1 MVVKAE
7 TPISREKLSI
17 KKKKNKKSKDITEPS
32 KTEKPNVIAFNENI
46 QQPTIEHSLLCIEGL
61 KKVHKSKDKD
71 NKKGNLFDD
80 GERILLQ
87 VTGIKLPKDD
97 RKHCMRISLP
107 QCSIPDPR
115 DVCLIVR
122 DLEKGLKIDHESTL
136 NHFNEL
142 LSEKGIDDITQV
154 ISLRELK
161 VEYKQYE
168 AKNSLCQKF
177 DIFLVDD
184 RILRLVPM
192 FLGKSFYRR
201 KRIPIPV
208 NLRAND
214 LKKEIAKAIK
224 TVTLPLNHHGTCS
237 MVQIGNTS
245 MESSAIAE
253 NLIHVNA
260 VLEKRYPGGWKN
272 IRAQHIKTESSIAV
286 PIYTNTLPTN
296 DVGFV
301 DADIPKKNKRESV
314 TGELSTIPGI
324 EVTVTPSGNIRVVKT
339 ADPEWDDEKDEA
351 FVDASEDE
359 QEDKPEEKETV
370 DKKSKKRK
378 KKKEE
383 NGKSKKSKK
392 DDSDSEDDIN
402 DSEQK
407 YMKKVAR
414 EDAEKP
420 DTETDDAEEN
430 NEQEKNSEA
439 VSDNDSEEENDN
451 SNELEDSE
459 GSEDEV
465 ESEDDSGAEAEEN
478 SDAEEEATDDDEEME
493 PAEEDTDEENKSLSD
508 NDESDSEEP
517 EAEKFDDQQEIDDKD
532 IIVDSDDEEDD
543 DIEIASMD
551 KHLVKKMPQV
561 VDDDE
566 EDAEATK
573 SKPKKRSKKERRVAI
588 KQLKA
593 AKAAKSKKKK

>member
-1 MVVKAE
+1 MGKAE
-7 TPISREKLSI
+7 TPISREKSSN
-17 KKKKNKKSKDITEPS
+17 KKKKNKKSKDITESS
-32 KTEKPNVIAFNENI
+32 KTEKSNVIAFNENI
-46 QQPTIEHSLLCIEGL
+46 QQPSIEHSLLCIEGL
-61 KKVHKSKDKD
+61 KKVHKSKSKD
-71 NKKGNLFDD
+71 NNKGNLFDD
-80 GERILLQ
+80 GEKILLQ

-136 NHFNEL
+136 NHFNDL

-184 RILRLVPM
+184 RILRLVSM

-201 KRIPIPV
+201 KRILIPV

-214 LKKEIAKAIK
+214 LKKEIARAIK

-324 EVTVTPSGNIRVVKT
+324 KVTATPSGNIRVVKT

-420 DTETDDAEEN
+420 DTETDDAEER

-439 VSDNDSEEENDN
+439 VSDNDSEEESDN
-451 SNELEDSE
+451 SNELA
-459 GSEDEV
+459 
-465 ESEDDSGAEAEEN
+465 DSGGEAEEN
-478 SDAEEEATDDDEEME
+478 SDAEEEASDDDEEME

-508 NDESDSEEP
+508 NDGSDSEEA
-517 EAEKFDDQQEIDDKD
+517 EVEKFDDQQEIDDKD
-532 IIVDSDDEEDD
+532 IIVDSDDEEED

-566 EDAEATK
+566 EDAE
-573 SKPKKRSKKERRVAI
+573 V
-588 KQLKA
+588 
-593 AKAAKSKKKK
+593 

>member
-7 TPISREKLSI
+7 TPISREKSSN
-17 KKKKNKKSKDITEPS
+17 KKKKNKKSKDITESS
-32 KTEKPNVIAFNENI
+32 KPNKPNVIAFNENI
-46 QQPTIEHSLLCIEGL
+46 QQPTVEHSLLCIEGL

-71 NKKGNLFDD
+71 KNKGNLFDD

-122 DLEKGLKIDHESTL
+122 DLEKGLKIDHEPTL

-296 DVGFV
+296 EVGFV

-359 QEDKPEEKETV
+359 QEDKPEEKETA

-378 KKKEE
+378 KKEE
-383 NGKSKKSKK
+383 TSKSKKSKK
-392 DDSDSEDDIN
+392 DDSDSEDEIN

-420 DTETDDAEEN
+420 DTENDDAEES
-430 NEQEKNSEA
+430 NEQENTSEA

-478 SDAEEEATDDDEEME
+478 SDAEEEATDDDEDME

-508 NDESDSEEP
+508 NDESDSDEP

-551 KHLVKKMPQV
+551 KHLVKKMPQI